1 MHIYPRLSKAR
12 VRSRRAAE
20 TFERLAS
27 CGVHEIRAILYR
39 DRCLHST
46 SVRDYS
52 QLILHFRGRRGGD
65 HPVCLKCIAL
75 SHVDQDPIQEADAG
89 HCRMVVALRADK
101 RKSDVI
107 LTDPRKVD
115 LVLPTA
121 ASVSFPEAGLLL
133 EEQRG
138 GQHFEE

>member
-65 HPVCLKCIAL
+65 QRHQVVVRANFVVLDGSDATMKCND
-75 SHVDQDPIQEADAG
+75 VF
-89 HCRMVVALRADK
+89 LRTPGCGFG
-101 RKSDVI
+101 S
-107 LTDPRKVD
+107 
-115 LVLPTA
+115 
-121 ASVSFPEAGLLL
+121 S
-133 EEQRG
+133 
-138 GQHFEE
+138 